1 MILINLFLL
10 LRKCVYPYEYMDESE
25 KLIEIFLEKE
35 ELYTS
40 KQRVFNDF
48 KIKNLGEQH
57 DLYLK
62 SEALLLAVYFEN
74 F

>member
-48 KIKNLGEQH
+48 KIKNLGGQH

>member
-10 LRKCVYPYEYMDESE
+10 LRKCVYPYEYMDDSE

-48 KIKNLGEQH
+48 KIKNLGE
-57 DLYLK
+57 
-62 SEALLLAVYFEN
+62 
-74 F
+74 